1 MKKKY
6 PPATSP
12 APIRPLKFQME
23 HSNEEVR
30 VEIVPLIDVIFCI
43 LTFFILAAVGLSRQ
57 QAITVDL
64 PKAST
69 GTRQG
74 QEILIVSLSEFGQVF
89 VEQEPVQTQ
98 ADFQQK
104 LRQYLSSNPNG
115 LMALYA
121 SENATYN
128 EVVQVLDVLRSVGGN
143 RVALA
148 TLSGQS
154 IKPSGSFPAPPPTGV
169 PNLPSTPG
177 TNPNQQTL
185 PGLPGLL
192 LPGSPGTNPS
202 PQPAPEQA
210 KPKPSQ

>member
-1 MKKKY
+1 MLIFSMKKTNR
-6 PPATSP
+6 PATSP
-12 APIRPLKFQME
+12 TPIRPLKFQME

-57 QAITVDL
+57 QAITTNL

-74 QEILIVSLSEFGQVF
+74 QEILIVSLSEFGQLF
-89 VEQEPVQTQ
+89 VEQEPIQSQ

-104 LRQYLSSNPNG
+104 LQTYLGNNPDG

-121 SENATYN
+121 DKNATYN
-128 EVVQVLDVLRSVGGN
+128 EVVQVLDVLRSVGGD

-154 IKPSGSFPAPPPTGV
+154 APQPTGV
-169 PNLPSTPG
+169 PSFPPAPS

-185 PGLPGLL
+185 PG
-192 LPGSPGTNPS
+192 TNS
-202 PQPAPEQA
+202 SNPQPVPGQA
-210 KPKPSQ
+210 KPKPSN

>member
-1 MKKKY
+1 MNKKY
-6 PPATSP
+6 RPVASP
-12 APIRPLKFQME
+12 TPIRPLRFQME

-64 PKAST
+64 PQAST

-98 ADFQQK
+98 TDFQQK
-104 LRQYLSSNPNG
+104 LRTYLRNNPNG

-154 IKPSGSFPAPPPTGV
+154 KQPSSNFPALPPTGV
-169 PNLPSTPG
+169 PNLPSPPG

-185 PGLPGLL
+185 PGLL
-192 LPGSPGTNPS
+192 LPESPGNNPS
-202 PQPAPEQA
+202 NPKPSPGQA
-210 KPKPSQ
+210 KPEPGN